1 VNFEIIEETRP
12 ERLPACLNYFSI
24 KVFFENAIT
33 LLVNL
38 LDLVLNSQSTV
49 RLLAAGL
56 AQFLDDFVVRNPFS

>member
-1 VNFEIIEETRP
+1 
-12 ERLPACLNYFSI
+12 
-24 KVFFENAIT
+24 VFFENAIT